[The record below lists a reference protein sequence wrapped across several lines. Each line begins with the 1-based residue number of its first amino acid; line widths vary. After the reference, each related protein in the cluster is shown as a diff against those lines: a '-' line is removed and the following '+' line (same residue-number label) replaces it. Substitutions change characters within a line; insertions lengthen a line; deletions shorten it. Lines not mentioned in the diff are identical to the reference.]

1 MLGTGASVVK
11 RMQRSSRGEA
21 DASGSHTRVCSVRL
35 VAHRYPIEEIE
46 AAYARFANT
55 ANDALE
61 AALSARA

>member
-1 MLGTGASVVK
+1 
-11 RMQRSSRGEA
+11 
-21 DASGSHTRVCSVRL
+21 VRL